1 MNTKKWASALLLA
14 GLTLGLASCGKK
26 KANEEPE
33 PTHEPTPTHV
43 YTITKVE
50 VSPKE
55 VVLEGEVGRTN
66 LEEINFGDAVLG
78 TGKFTEVTLD
88 DNTITFTGTKAGAKF
103 QAKVKGG
110 GIILLPKYGKMPIE
124 PELGKFEVTGDK
136 ISGTLKLEKYNMF
149 LLLANLKNQLISEEL
164 TKVLTAL
171 GKANTSSTITF
182 EGTLKK

>member
-1 MNTKKWASALLLA
+1 MGIGRGLSL
-14 GLTLGLASCGKK
+14 LTLISYCFHQLLDFFG
-26 KANEEPE
+26 
-33 PTHEPTPTHV
+33 
-43 YTITKVE
+43 ITE
-50 VSPKE
+50 E
-55 VVLEGEVGRTN
+55 VVLKEVDRTN
-66 LEEINFGDAVLG
+66 LEEINFGDGVLG

-110 GIILLPKYGKMPIE
+110 SIHLPKYGQMPIE

-136 ISGTLKLEKYNMF
+136 ISGTLTLGRYDMF

>member
-14 GLTLGLASCGKK
+14 GLTLGLASCNKK
-26 KANEEPE
+26 KANEEPA
-33 PTHEPTPTHV
+33 PTHV

-55 VVLEGEVGRTN
+55 VVLKEVDRTN
-66 LEEINFGDAVLG
+66 LEEINFGDGVLG

-110 GIILLPKYGKMPIE
+110 SIHLPKYGQMPIE

-136 ISGTLKLEKYNMF
+136 ISGTLTLGRYDMF

>member
-1 MNTKKWASALLLA
+1 MNTKKWASVLLLA
-14 GLTLGLASCGKK
+14 GLTLGLASCNKK
-26 KANEEPE
+26 KANE
-33 PTHEPTPTHV
+33 EPTPTHV

-55 VVLEGEVGRTN
+55 VVLEGEVGKTN

-88 DNTITFTGTKAGAKF
+88 DNTITFTGTKAGVKY
-103 QAKVKGG
+103 QAKVKSGG
-110 GIILLPKYGKMPIE
+110 TIHLPKYGNMPIE
-124 PELGKFEVTGDK
+124 PKLGDFKVTDDK
-136 ISGTLKLEKYNMF
+136 ITGTLTIGRYDMF
-149 LLLANLKNQLISEEL
+149 LLLANLKKQLISEEQ

-171 GKANTSSTITF
+171 GAAKTESTITF

>member
-14 GLTLGLASCGKK
+14 GLTLGLASCNKK
-26 KANEEPE
+26 KANE
-33 PTHEPTPTHV
+33 EPTPTHV

-55 VVLEGEVGRTN
+55 VVLEGEVGKTN

-88 DNTITFTGTKAGAKF
+88 DNTITFTGTKAGVKY
-103 QAKVKGG
+103 QAKVKSGG
-110 GIILLPKYGKMPIE
+110 TIHLPKYGNMPIE
-124 PELGKFEVTGDK
+124 PKLGDFKVTDDK
-136 ISGTLKLEKYNMF
+136 ITGTLTIGRYDMF
-149 LLLANLKNQLISEEL
+149 LLLANLKKQLISEEL

>member
-14 GLTLGLASCGKK
+14 GLTLGLASCNKK
-26 KANEEPE
+26 KANE
-33 PTHEPTPTHV
+33 EPTPTHV

-55 VVLEGEVGRTN
+55 VVLEGEVGKTN

-88 DNTITFTGTKAGAKF
+88 DNTITFTGTKAGVKY
-103 QAKVKGG
+103 QAKVKSGG
-110 GIILLPKYGKMPIE
+110 TIHLPKYGNMPIE
-124 PELGKFEVTGDK
+124 PKLGDFKVTDDK
-136 ISGTLKLEKYNMF
+136 ITGTLTIGRYDMF
-149 LLLANLKNQLISEEL
+149 LLLANLKKQLISEEQ

-171 GKANTSSTITF
+171 GAAKTESTITF

>member
-1 MNTKKWASALLLA
+1 MNTKNWASALLLA
-14 GLTLGLASCGKK
+14 GLTLGLASCNKK
-26 KANEEPE
+26 QANE
-33 PTHEPTPTHV
+33 EPTPTHV

-55 VVLEGEVGRTN
+55 VVLEGEVGKTN

-103 QAKVKGG
+103 QAKVKGVS
-110 GIILLPKYGKMPIE
+110 IHLPKYGQMPIE

-136 ISGTLKLEKYNMF
+136 ISGTLTLGRYDMF
-149 LLLANLKNQLISEEL
+149 LLLANLKKQLISEEL

-171 GKANTSSTITF
+171 GKAKTESTITF

>member
-26 KANEEPE
+26 KTNEEPA
-33 PTHEPTPTHV
+33 PTHV

-55 VVLEGEVGRTN
+55 VVLKEVDRTN
-66 LEEINFGDAVLG
+66 LEEINFGDGVLG

-110 GIILLPKYGKMPIE
+110 SIHLPKYGQMPIE

-136 ISGTLKLEKYNMF
+136 ISGTLTLGRYDMF

>member
-1 MNTKKWASALLLA
+1 MNSKKWASALLLA
-14 GLTLGLASCGKK
+14 GLTLGLASCNKK
-26 KANEEPE
+26 KADEEP
-33 PTHEPTPTHV
+33 TLTHV

-55 VVLEGEVGRTN
+55 VDLVGEVGRTN

-88 DNTITFTGTKAGAKF
+88 DNTITFTGTKAGSKF
-103 QAKVKGG
+103 QAKVKSGG
-110 GIILLPKYGKMPIE
+110 SIHLPKYGQMPRE
-124 PELGKFEVTGDK
+124 PKLGDFKVTDDK
-136 ISGTLKLEKYNMF
+136 ITGTLTIGRYDMF
-149 LLLANLKNQLISEEL
+149 LLLANLKKQLISEEL

-171 GKANTSSTITF
+171 GAANKESTIKF

>member
-14 GLTLGLASCGKK
+14 GLTLGLASCNKK
-26 KANEEPE
+26 KANE
-33 PTHEPTPTHV
+33 EPTPTHV

-55 VVLEGEVGRTN
+55 VVLKEVDRTN
-66 LEEINFGDAVLG
+66 LEEINFGDGVLG

-110 GIILLPKYGKMPIE
+110 SIHLPKYGQMPIE

-136 ISGTLKLEKYNMF
+136 ISGTLTLGRYDMF

>member
-14 GLTLGLASCGKK
+14 GLMLGLASCGKK
-26 KANEEPE
+26 KANE
-33 PTHEPTPTHV
+33 EPTPTHV

-55 VVLEGEVGRTN
+55 VVLEGEVGKTN

-88 DNTITFTGTKAGAKF
+88 DNTITFTGTKAGVKY
-103 QAKVKGG
+103 QAKVKSGG
-110 GIILLPKYGKMPIE
+110 TIHLPKYGNMPIE
-124 PELGKFEVTGDK
+124 PKLGDFKVTDDK
-136 ISGTLKLEKYNMF
+136 ITGTLTIGRYDMF
-149 LLLANLKNQLISEEL
+149 LLLANLKKQLISEEQ

-171 GKANTSSTITF
+171 GAAKTESTITF

>member
-26 KANEEPE
+26 KANEEP
-33 PTHEPTPTHV
+33 TPTHV

-55 VVLEGEVGRTN
+55 VVLEGEVGKTN

-78 TGKFTEVTLD
+78 TGKFTEVTLE
-88 DNTITFTGTKAGAKF
+88 DNTITFTGTKAGVKY
-103 QAKVKGG
+103 QAKVKSGG
-110 GIILLPKYGKMPIE
+110 SIHLPKYGDMPIE
-124 PELGKFEVTGDK
+124 PKLGDFKVTGDK
-136 ISGTLKLEKYNMF
+136 ITGTLTIGRYDMF
-149 LLLANLKNQLISEEL
+149 LLLQRMKNKSITEEL

-171 GKANTSSTITF
+171 GTAKTESTITF

>member
-14 GLTLGLASCGKK
+14 GLTLGLASCNKK
-26 KANEEPE
+26 KANE
-33 PTHEPTPTHV
+33 EPTPTHV

-55 VVLEGEVGRTN
+55 VVLEGEVGKTN

-88 DNTITFTGTKAGAKF
+88 DNTITFTGTKAGVKY
-103 QAKVKGG
+103 QAKVKSGG
-110 GIILLPKYGKMPIE
+110 TIHLPKYGNMPIE
-124 PELGKFEVTGDK
+124 PKLGDFKVTDDK
-136 ISGTLKLEKYNMF
+136 ITGTLTIGRYDMF
-149 LLLANLKNQLISEEL
+149 LLLQRMKNKAISEEL

-171 GKANTSSTITF
+171 GAAKTESTITF

>member
-14 GLTLGLASCGKK
+14 GLTLGLASCNKK
-26 KANEEPE
+26 KANEEPA
-33 PTHEPTPTHV
+33 PTHV

-55 VVLEGEVGRTN
+55 VVLKEVDRTN
-66 LEEINFGDAVLG
+66 LEEINFGDGVLG

-110 GIILLPKYGKMPIE
+110 SIHLPKYGQMPIE

-136 ISGTLKLEKYNMF
+136 ISGTLTLGRYDMF
-149 LLLANLKNQLISEEL
+149 LPLANLKKQLISEEV

-171 GKANTSSTITF
+171 GKAKTESTITF

>member
-26 KANEEPE
+26 KANEEP
-33 PTHEPTPTHV
+33 TPTHV

-55 VVLEGEVGRTN
+55 VVLEGEVGKTN

-103 QAKVKGG
+103 QAKVKSGG
-110 GIILLPKYGKMPIE
+110 SIHLPKYGNMPVE
-124 PELGKFEVTGDK
+124 PKLGKFEVTGDK
-136 ISGTLKLEKYNMF
+136 ISGTLTMERYDMY
-149 LLLANLKNQLISEEL
+149 LLLVNLKKQMISEEL

>member
-26 KANEEPE
+26 KANEEP
-33 PTHEPTPTHV
+33 TPTHV

-55 VVLEGEVGRTN
+55 VVLEGEVGKTN

-88 DNTITFTGTKAGAKF
+88 DNTITFTGTKAGVKY
-103 QAKVKGG
+103 QAKVKSGG
-110 GIILLPKYGKMPIE
+110 TIHLPKYGNMPIE
-124 PELGKFEVTGDK
+124 PKLGDFKVTDDK
-136 ISGTLKLEKYNMF
+136 ITGTLTIGRYDMF
-149 LLLANLKNQLISEEL
+149 LLLANLKKQLISEEQ

-171 GKANTSSTITF
+171 GKAKTESTITF

>member
-26 KANEEPE
+26 KANEEPK
-33 PTHEPTPTHV
+33 PTHV

-55 VVLEGEVGRTN
+55 VDLGGEVGKTN

-88 DNTITFTGTKAGAKF
+88 DNTITFTGTKAGAKYEGT
-103 QAKVKGG
+103 VKNGG
-110 GIILLPKYGKMPIE
+110 TIHLPKYGAMPIE
-124 PELGKFEVTGDK
+124 PKLGDFKISGDK
-136 ISGTLKLEKYNMF
+136 ITGTLTFGRYDMF
-149 LLLANLKNQLISEEL
+149 LLLVRLQKRTISEEL

-171 GKANTSSTITF
+171 GAAKTESTVTF

>member
-26 KANEEPE
+26 KANEEP
-33 PTHEPTPTHV
+33 TPTHV

-55 VVLEGEVGRTN
+55 VVLKEVDRTN
-66 LEEINFGDAVLG
+66 LEEINFGDGVLG

-110 GIILLPKYGKMPIE
+110 SIHLPKYGQMPIE

-136 ISGTLKLEKYNMF
+136 ISGTLTLERYDMF
-149 LLLANLKNQLISEEL
+149 LPLANLKKQLISEEV

-171 GKANTSSTITF
+171 GKAKTTSTITF

>member
-14 GLTLGLASCGKK
+14 GLTLGLASCNKK
-26 KANEEPE
+26 KANEEPA
-33 PTHEPTPTHV
+33 PTHV

-55 VVLEGEVGRTN
+55 VVLEGEVGKTN

-88 DNTITFTGTKAGAKF
+88 DNTITFTGTKAGVKY
-103 QAKVKGG
+103 QAKVKSGG
-110 GIILLPKYGKMPIE
+110 TIHLPKYGNMPIE
-124 PELGKFEVTGDK
+124 PKLGDFKVTDDK
-136 ISGTLKLEKYNMF
+136 ITGTLTIGRYDMF
-149 LLLANLKNQLISEEL
+149 LLLANLKKQLISEEL

-171 GKANTSSTITF
+171 GKAKTESTITF

>member
-1 MNTKKWASALLLA
+1 MNSKKWASALLLA
-14 GLTLGLASCGKK
+14 GLTLGLVACNKK
-26 KANEEPE
+26 KADE
-33 PTHEPTPTHV
+33 EPTPTHV

-55 VVLEGEVGRTN
+55 VVLEGEVGKTN

-78 TGKFTEVTLD
+78 TGKLTEVTLK

-103 QAKVKGG
+103 QAKVESGG
-110 GIILLPKYGKMPIE
+110 SIHLPKYGKMIFE
-124 PELGKFEVTGDK
+124 PELGKFKVTGDK
-136 ISGTLKLEKYNMF
+136 ISGTLTIKWYHMYLRF
-149 LLLANLKNQLISEEL
+149 ANFNKRMISEEL

-171 GKANTSSTITF
+171 GAANKESTIKF

>member
-14 GLTLGLASCGKK
+14 GLTLGLASCNKK
-26 KANEEPE
+26 KANE
-33 PTHEPTPTHV
+33 EPTPTHV

-55 VVLEGEVGRTN
+55 VVLEEVDRTN

-78 TGKFTEVTLD
+78 TGKFTEVTLE
-88 DNTITFTGTKAGAKF
+88 DNTITFTGTKAGVKY
-103 QAKVKGG
+103 QAKVKSGG
-110 GIILLPKYGKMPIE
+110 AIHLPKYGNMPIE
-124 PELGKFEVTGDK
+124 PKLGDFKVTGDK
-136 ISGTLKLEKYNMF
+136 ITGTLTIGRYDMF
-149 LLLANLKNQLISEEL
+149 LLLQRMKNKAISEEL

-171 GKANTSSTITF
+171 GAAKTESTITF

>member
-14 GLTLGLASCGKK
+14 GLMLGLASCGKK
-26 KANEEPE
+26 KANE
-33 PTHEPTPTHV
+33 EPTPTHV

-55 VVLEGEVGRTN
+55 VVLEGEVGKTN

-88 DNTITFTGTKAGAKF
+88 DNTITFTGTKAGVKY
-103 QAKVKGG
+103 QAKVKSGG
-110 GIILLPKYGKMPIE
+110 TIHLPKYGNMPIE
-124 PELGKFEVTGDK
+124 PKLGDFKVTDDK
-136 ISGTLKLEKYNMF
+136 ITGTLTLGRYDMF

>member
-14 GLTLGLASCGKK
+14 GLTLGLASCNKK
-26 KANEEPE
+26 QANE
-33 PTHEPTPTHV
+33 EPTPTHV

-55 VVLEGEVGRTN
+55 VDLGGEVGKTN

-78 TGKFTEVTLD
+78 TGKFTEVTLE
-88 DNTITFTGTKAGAKF
+88 DNTITFTGTKAGVKY
-103 QAKVKGG
+103 QAKVKSGG
-110 GIILLPKYGKMPIE
+110 AIHLPKYGNMPIE
-124 PELGKFEVTGDK
+124 PKLGDFKVTDDK
-136 ISGTLKLEKYNMF
+136 ITGTLTIGRYDMF
-149 LLLANLKNQLISEEL
+149 LLLANLKKQLISEEQ

-171 GKANTSSTITF
+171 GAAKTESTITF

>member
-1 MNTKKWASALLLA
+1 MNSKKWASALLLA
-14 GLTLGLASCGKK
+14 GLTLGLASCNKK
-26 KANEEPE
+26 QANEEPA

-66 LEEINFGDAVLG
+66 LEEINFGEAVLG

-88 DNTITFTGTKAGAKF
+88 DNTITFTGKKAGGKF
-103 QAKVKGG
+103 QAKVKSG

-124 PELGKFEVTGDK
+124 PELDKFKVTGDK
-136 ISGTLKLEKYNMF
+136 ISGILTIEWYHMYLQ
-149 LLLANLKNQLISEEL
+149 LANHKKQLITEEQ

-171 GKANTSSTITF
+171 GKANTSSKITF

>member
-26 KANEEPE
+26 KANEEP
-33 PTHEPTPTHV
+33 TPTHV

-55 VVLEGEVGRTN
+55 VVLEGEVGKTN

-110 GIILLPKYGKMPIE
+110 SIHLPKYGQMPIE

-136 ISGTLKLEKYNMF
+136 ISGTLTLGRYDMF
-149 LLLANLKNQLISEEL
+149 LLLANLKKQLISEEQ

-171 GKANTSSTITF
+171 GAAKTESTITF

>member
-14 GLTLGLASCGKK
+14 GLTIGLASCGKK
-26 KANEEPE
+26 KANEEPK
-33 PTHEPTPTHV
+33 PTHV

-55 VVLEGEVGRTN
+55 VDLGGEVGKTN

-78 TGKFTEVTLD
+78 TGKLTEVTLD
-88 DNTITFTGTKAGAKF
+88 EQVITFRGTKAGAKYEG
-103 QAKVKGG
+103 KVKNGG
-110 GIILLPKYGKMPIE
+110 LIHLPKYGTMPIE
-124 PELGKFEVTGDK
+124 PKLGEFKVTGDK
-136 ISGTLKLEKYNMF
+136 ITGTLTLERYDMF
-149 LLLANLKNQLISEEL
+149 LLLANLKKQLISEDL

-171 GKANTSSTITF
+171 GKAKTSSTITF

>member
-14 GLTLGLASCGKK
+14 GLTLGLASCNKK
-26 KANEEPE
+26 KSNE
-33 PTHEPTPTHV
+33 EPTPTHV

-55 VVLEGEVGRTN
+55 VVLEGEVGKTN

-88 DNTITFTGTKAGAKF
+88 DNTITFTGTKAGVKY
-103 QAKVKGG
+103 QAKVKSGG
-110 GIILLPKYGKMPIE
+110 TIHLPKYGNMPIE
-124 PELGKFEVTGDK
+124 PKLGDFKVTDDK
-136 ISGTLKLEKYNMF
+136 ITGTLTIGRYDMF
-149 LLLANLKNQLISEEL
+149 LLLQRMKNKAISEEL

-171 GKANTSSTITF
+171 GAAKTESTITF